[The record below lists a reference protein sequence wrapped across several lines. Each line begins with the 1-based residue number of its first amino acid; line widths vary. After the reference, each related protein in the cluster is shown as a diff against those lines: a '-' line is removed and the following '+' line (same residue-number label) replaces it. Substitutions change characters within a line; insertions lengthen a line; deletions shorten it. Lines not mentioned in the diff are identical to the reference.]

1 MMGRGSSHDVV
12 DIENEPWPVAAEPPV
27 PGRFVFEEGSSARSG
42 DKPRTI
48 TKSTLS
54 FLRVELPGENL
65 AQSLVLMRAFNDAM
79 RATLVVN
86 IVKENKKN
94 ERSKIGYVE
103 VEGDVLALTRS
114 VRQRPGQPCGVHN
127 RFHTKIAAG
136 NVYNL
141 GVEGNLMHCWVIKVR
156 TETLHVFAPIV

>member
-1 MMGRGSSHDVV
+1 
-12 DIENEPWPVAAEPPV
+12 
-27 PGRFVFEEGSSARSG
+27 
-42 DKPRTI
+42 
-48 TKSTLS
+48 
-54 FLRVELPGENL
+54 
-65 AQSLVLMRAFNDAM
+65 MRAFDDAV

-86 IVKENKKN
+86 IVEENKKN

-114 VRQRPGQPCGVHN
+114 VRQRPGQPCGVYN

-141 GVEGNLMHCWVIKVR
+141 GVEGNPARVNDF
-156 TETLHVFAPIV
+156 ETYASGVY